1 MLSQPSPPPRALGHL
16 LTRRDMSVACLH
28 PHGPN
33 SEPNLGHKSGQ
44 NEKMLPS
51 IML

>member
-1 MLSQPSPPPRALGHL
+1 MLSQPSPPLGHL
-16 LTRRDMSVACLH
+16 LTGRDISVACLH

-33 SEPNLGHKSGQ
+33 SEPNLGHKSGR

-51 IML
+51 ILL